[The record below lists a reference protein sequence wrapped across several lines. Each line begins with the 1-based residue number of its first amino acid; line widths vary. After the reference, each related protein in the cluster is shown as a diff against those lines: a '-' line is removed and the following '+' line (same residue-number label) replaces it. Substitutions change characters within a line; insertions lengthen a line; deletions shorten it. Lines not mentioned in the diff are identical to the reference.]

1 MQRLLAQKAQFDKR
15 YDQLVA
21 KYAGACKDVETKA
34 DLVRFEAVSR
44 GSADY
49 GMLYRTVAAEVKSNI
64 VGIYANDPLGATT
77 WAYFHAEDC
86 KSVDTLEAGLLLL
99 RALGAAK
106 LKETY
111 ELFKSA
117 ADEMKEQGGYESY
130 SDDGSEDGYVSPDS
144 DHYDSEDE
152 PIKAAKGAGEEKDEE
167 SEEDGAEHEEGEE
180 GADEDDEA
188 EEADEGEEGDEGD
201 EAAEPQEDG
210 ADDEVVDLVPSA
222 SLGAVDKR
230 VPMLEVARQAGFQGD
245 TNISAALWTVIN
257 TMEMRYGNPSSRVR
271 ELTAA
276 AEALSAHEASVDD
289 TAAAVLRSIATS
301 GNPNPKA
308 EPGAVSEA
316 VKAALRAGEAEHLAS
331 LILTE
336 AESELRHKKDCAV
349 QLDPSDSAADIAQRL
364 EFEKSAL
371 TNVRS
376 HHARVT
382 TMVDVFAQALAETDT
397 PALRRELETL
407 RNRAADLKMR
417 VGVAE
422 SAVAAIHAA
431 QTMTFATAV
440 ATLEPYA
447 KALRAEFNKLASE
460 PVHDLSNLKDLVV
473 QAYHTAALHLHP
485 DKNTRATEDA
495 KAACARKLESC
506 TAAKEALLARVA
518 ELADDIKLS
527 ESLANQHAAKRPRR
541 APP

>member
-1 MQRLLAQKAQFDKR
+1 MQKLLAQKAQFDR
-15 YDQLVA
+15 RNARLVSQ
-21 KYAGACKDVETKA
+21 YAGACKDAATKA
-34 DLVRFEAVSR
+34 DLQRFEAVSR
-44 GSADY
+44 GSACY
-49 GMLYRTVAAEVKSNI
+49 GTLYRTVAAEVKSNI
-64 VGIYANDPLGATT
+64 VEAYDQDPLGATM
-77 WAYFHAEDC
+77 WAYFLAEDC
-86 KSVDTLEAGLLLL
+86 KSVEALEAGLLLL

-106 LKETY
+106 LTETY

-117 ADEMKEQGGYESY
+117 AAEMKAQEGYESY
-130 SDDGSEDGYVSPDS
+130 SDDGSEAGYLSRDS
-144 DHYDSEDE
+144 DVYDSEDE
-152 PIKAAKGAGEEKDEE
+152 PIKAAKGAGDEE
-167 SEEDGAEHEEGEE
+167 DEEEAGEGGAEDDDGEE
-180 GADEDDEA
+180 GADDAD
-188 EEADEGEEGDEGD
+188 EADEGEEGDEGD
-201 EAAEPQEDG
+201 EAPEPHEDG

-316 VKAALRAGEAEHLAS
+316 VKAALRAGEAERLAS
-331 LILTE
+331 LLLTE
-336 AESELRHKKDCAV
+336 AERELQHKKDCAV

-376 HHARVT
+376 DHARVT
-382 TMVDVFAQALAETDT
+382 TMVRVFAAALDETDT

-447 KALRAEFNKLASE
+447 KALRAEFNKFESGLVSDVSSLRE
-460 PVHDLSNLKDLVV
+460 LVV
-473 QAYHTAALHLHP
+473 QAYHAAALHMHP
-485 DKNTRATEDA
+485 DKNASATEDA
-495 KAACARKLESC
+495 KAACARKLERC

-518 ELADDIKLS
+518 ELADDINLAD
-527 ESLANQHAAKRPRR
+527 SLADQRAKRPRL